1 MILSNDLYEN
11 AILDSSIF
19 EILIHFDN
27 EDDTNQFFTELMA
40 ELFKTM
46 DGFSERFLQI
56 IINLKEH
63 NYLEVKKSLFTKDYF
78 SYLAKDISTLRN
90 NIKFLLSGLIITS
103 SAKVVSDINF
113 SNRVDH
119 YYQLNDSGLVYYN
132 NLIQELDKVKSLEEL
147 DKFNEYFKY
156 CLLEMSF
163 KMIDRYIVRLNYTI
177 QYFQKENLL
186 IDECKDASLALEL
199 FKQQIET
206 LKY

>member
-19 EILIHFDN
+19 EILIHFDK

-147 DKFNEYFKY
+147 DKFNEYFKD

-199 FKQQIET
+199 FKQQIEA
-206 LKY
+206 LK